1 MRKNKKIVLIIVA
14 ILAITLSF
22 VCGNTYAKYMSRVTG
37 QGRADIAKW
46 NFKVNEK
53 EDEIQTISLKST
65 VNNETLSDNKI
76 APGTSGN
83 FQIKL
88 DASDSEVGI
97 DYTIKIE
104 NETRKPTNLKFIYN
118 EKIYNSMMELQE
130 DLSGTINANDED
142 KIRIINIDWKW
153 QYETGIT
160 EEEINK
166 NNLIDTKESKEITD
180 YSFNL
185 IVLGTQVSPLN

>member
-1 MRKNKKIVLIIVA
+1 MKSFSSKN
-14 ILAITLSF
+14 T
-22 VCGNTYAKYMSRVTG
+22 T
-37 QGRADIAKW
+37 
-46 NFKVNEK
+46 
-53 EDEIQTISLKST
+53 
-65 VNNETLSDNKI
+65 SDNKI

-142 KIRIINIDWKW
+142 KIRIINIDRKWK
-153 QYETGIT
+153 YETGIT